1 MKVKKINHISLHNEW
16 YDNEIYSKAETLV
29 LGSFNPYNNDETKN
43 ADYYYGRS
51 SNHFWKSVSRNNK
64 LNEDYFCNNLD
75 DFQKYQ
81 RDFAPALQKDHM
93 DRYKDKYVAFRTLME
108 EL

>member
-1 MKVKKINHISLHNEW
+1 MIIYNVTVKIEQSLANDWVEWMKSKHIPDVIATGLFSTYRLCRIFE
-16 YDNEIYSKAETLV
+16 
-29 LGSFNPYNNDETKN
+29 DE
-43 ADYYYGRS
+43 ADGGMT
-51 SNHFWKSVSRNNK
+51 FATQ
-64 LNEDYFCNNLD
+64 YFCNNLD